1 MEKDE
6 PYNSVIIHVQDIG
19 YMGSRCAN
27 TDHVPKRKKK
37 TEDKKR
43 KYYLVGYR
51 YTLAYKIKITAT
63 FLKLQHSYS
72 TKNEF

>member
-1 MEKDE
+1 MYPKEKK
-6 PYNSVIIHVQDIG
+6 
-19 YMGSRCAN
+19 A
-27 TDHVPKRKKK
+27 
-37 TEDKKR
+37 EDKKR

-72 TKNEF
+72 TKKRVLVTNS